1 MSGELGISVIS
12 CLPWKVAPGEEW
24 QALLQEQ
31 DHGGAE
37 VMEDTE
43 EDL

>member
-1 MSGELGISVIS
+1 MSGELRMSVIS

-43 EDL
+43 GDL